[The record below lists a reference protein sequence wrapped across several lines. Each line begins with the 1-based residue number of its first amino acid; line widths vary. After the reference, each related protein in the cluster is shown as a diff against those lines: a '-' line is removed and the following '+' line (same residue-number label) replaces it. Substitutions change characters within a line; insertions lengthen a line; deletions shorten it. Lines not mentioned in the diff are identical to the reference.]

1 MSDMSN
7 PVEAAIWR
15 YFDHQLSQE
24 EVGDLERRL
33 AEDPAQR
40 ELFVQ
45 CALLHQRLGDHWSD
59 ESIQS
64 GEEVLRMRAAPS
76 RADGPQ
82 GLRRIGLAMA
92 ASLALLAVVWLAGLR
107 PATASAELQRVIA
120 RQKVFGDRTYRIAV
134 EESFPIPSKQLEEA
148 WRPPKPSMDGA
159 ILHVRGTD
167 QFVLI
172 RTTDT
177 GLPFLTGCDGRQSW
191 VVKPDGPIRI
201 SADPSRFSRDL
212 PGHEYAMPFIQIES
226 TLKQLQEAFRIES
239 LPVESDGQE
248 SDGTEA
254 SGMGVGGTGVRI
266 SRLLVAV
273 KKPGRRGPR
282 RVEVTYD
289 AASGELMQVRFVDL
303 PYGSNRLTL
312 RMTRLEQLEL
322 PEDFFEH
329 LHHHAADRRI
339 EAE

>member
-1 MSDMSN
+1 MSDASDS
-7 PVEAAIWR
+7 VEAAIWQ
-15 YFDHQLSQE
+15 YFDRQLTQE
-24 EVGDLERRL
+24 EVEDLDRRL

-45 CALLHQRLGDHWSD
+45 CALLHQRLGEHWSD
-59 ESIQS
+59 ESVRS
-64 GEEVLRMRAAPS
+64 SSEEFRMRAEPA
-76 RADGPQ
+76 RAHGPQ

-92 ASLALLAVVWLAGLR
+92 ASLALLAVLWLAVGSR

-120 RQKVFGDRTYRIAV
+120 QQKVFGDRTYRIAV

-167 QFVLI
+167 RFVLI
-172 RTTDT
+172 RTTDA
-177 GLPFLTGCDGRQSW
+177 GLPFLTGCDGSKSW

-239 LPVESDGQE
+239 LPVESDDGE
-248 SDGTEA
+248 PDGTGA
-254 SGMGVGGTGVRI
+254 GGAEGRV

-273 KKPGRRGPR
+273 KKPGRRGPK

-303 PYGSNRLTL
+303 PYGPNRLTL

-322 PEDFFEH
+322 PENFFEH
-329 LHHHAADRRI
+329 RHHHAADRRI